1 MSSEKQI
8 KASKEPHK
16 PSGQQPKTTER
27 QVSCRTKCRTQSHAS
42 QQNDRTTTILGE
54 TPYPPIPPTTFFIFL
69 SNTQRAVLQNYSSL
83 QAVKGRRFFW
93 AKNLI
98 SQKIIHQKNN
108 TMSSERNRIIQNLI
122 QLNESIYYLSPN
134 VTTLNRY
141 KYKLKLTT
149 VKRDKN
155 LLQTLLFKTIH
166 SVTVVN
172 RFNRLEVSKN
182 CFLTERSDVLEG
194 LHILQ
199 PLIKLSQTETASTA
213 RELLWDI
220 EDHGLLNEA
229 FTLTQLKKLL
239 KQRRATI
246 KTRLY
251 LLIESGHA
259 IRVGGDKKNGYQY
272 KIVKTLTDH

>member
-1 MSSEKQI
+1 M
-8 KASKEPHK
+8 A
-16 PSGQQPKTTER
+16 
-27 QVSCRTKCRTQSHAS
+27 
-42 QQNDRTTTILGE
+42 
-54 TPYPPIPPTTFFIFL
+54 
-69 SNTQRAVLQNYSSL
+69 
-83 QAVKGRRFFW
+83 
-93 AKNLI
+93 
-98 SQKIIHQKNN
+98 
-108 TMSSERNRIIQNLI
+108 SERTRILQNLI
-122 QLNESIYYLSPN
+122 QLNESIYYLSPGL
-134 VTTLNRY
+134 TTLNRY

-155 LLQTLLFKTIH
+155 LLQILLFKTIH

-172 RFNRLEVSKN
+172 RFNRLEIAKN

-199 PLIKLSQTETASTA
+199 PFIKLSQTETASTA

-220 EDHGLLNEA
+220 EDNGLLNEA
-229 FTLTQLKKLL
+229 FTITQLKNIL

-259 IRVGGDKKNGYQY
+259 VRVGGNRKNGYQY
-272 KIVKTLTDH
+272 KIVKMTTGL